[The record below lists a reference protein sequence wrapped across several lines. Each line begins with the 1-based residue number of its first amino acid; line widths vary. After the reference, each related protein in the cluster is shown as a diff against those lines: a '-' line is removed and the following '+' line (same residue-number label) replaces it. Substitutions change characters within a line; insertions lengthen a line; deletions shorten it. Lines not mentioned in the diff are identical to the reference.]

1 MAPEPEVDDSERF
14 EGRITLD
21 DILAAFELVDE
32 TVYTSSDIAEVVGCS
47 RESARQKLTRLFDQG
62 RINRRKHGRFMVWW
76 RIPPEEVE
84 EQPERQLE
92 RLSQQLNDPIVVRDI
107 VYTDGD
113 SRVLSDA
120 QTETVES
127 AIEEGLSDE

>member
-1 MAPEPEVDDSERF
+1 MVPEPEVADSDRF

-21 DILAAFELVDE
+21 DIFAAFELVDE

-47 RESARQKLTRLFDQG
+47 RESARQKLTRLYDQG

-76 RIPPEEVE
+76 RMPPEEVE
-84 EQPERQLE
+84 AERQLE
-92 RLSQQLNDPIVVRDI
+92 HLSQELDEAIIVGDM
-107 VYTDGD
+107 VYEN
-113 SRVLSDA
+113 SEHHALSDA

-127 AIEEGLSDE
+127 AVAEVSSDE